1 MLSRKVV
8 TLLSSN
14 MHLEDFPSN
23 RTSMASSKI
32 FQLAVTLC
40 VCDYT
45 PYYIPVLYTPINPVQ
60 FYYHFY
66 SYPMSIPLISLYT
79 GWLRTHF
86 PVHWLWK
93 SPTKTGWY
101 NPIYSY
107 SNQSTEVLKTGAMS
121 YGWFMY
127 PICFCIISIII
138 IIIIIIIVI
147 IIIIEHC

>member
-45 PYYIPVLYTPINPVQ
+45 PYYIPVLYIPNQSRSILLP
-60 FYYHFY
+60 FLFISHE
-66 SYPMSIPLISLYT
+66 YPTNIPL
-79 GWLRTHF
+79 
-86 PVHWLWK
+86 HWLVK
-93 SPTKTGWY
+93 NAFPS
-101 NPIYSY
+101 S
-107 SNQSTEVLKTGAMS
+107 L
-121 YGWFMY
+121 
-127 PICFCIISIII
+127 
-138 IIIIIIIVI
+138 IVKI
-147 IIIIEHC
+147 PNKNWMV